1 MVFVAGLFYTHLK
14 NEKKRQNE
22 ISKMRNFS
30 KIRTTG
36 FQSGDIFLQDAFS
49 FGTEF
54 SNSYPVFQLFFQGC
68 RINCSTPGYNQF
80 DLLKNGFQLNIA
92 KLDIIFDQTGFAAP

>member
-1 MVFVAGLFYTHLK
+1 MRISK
-14 NEKKRQNE
+14 MRKKRQNE

-30 KIRTTG
+30 KMRTTG

-68 RINCSTPGYNQF
+68 RINCSTPGYTSVRSAQEWF
-80 DLLKNGFQLNIA
+80 STEYCQAGHYL
-92 KLDIIFDQTGFAAP
+92 